1 MVGVHEFSK
10 SKQGP
15 PYVCMFAES
24 PNLALNILSNE
35 KNYDLLGRRASR
47 ILMEA
52 WHIKSSQLSCQNSAG
67 KGTRGHFLHGAAKGI
82 C

>member
-24 PNLALNILSNE
+24 PNLALNILSTE

-52 WHIKSSQLSCQNSAG
+52 WHIKRKLSWQGHARALSA
-67 KGTRGHFLHGAAKGI
+67 RCCEGHMLKAR
-82 C
+82 